1 MCTVLQNNKDARSL
15 TSSRSVCFIEPQSR
29 WVSGGPSDSFG
40 PGWEFTST
48 LTVWG
53 FGGANE
59 PPVLSV
65 GSKQKLVLT
74 CLSSFLK
81 WCGCSASSLPL
92 LFHLSLSSSSS
103 LSPPQWNPE
112 DQPNKYFCNF
122 SSPTC
127 TPCSEGKWC
136 GFVRAWWVESKSLST
151 AGSLIRPLDV
161 TGSEQIMIESIVPK

>member
-1 MCTVLQNNKDARSL
+1 MCTVRQNNRDARSL
-15 TSSRSVCFIEPQSR
+15 ISSRSVCFIEPQIKR
-29 WVSGGPSDSFG
+29 VSGGPSDSFG

-48 LTVWG
+48 LKVWG
-53 FGGANE
+53 FRGTNE
-59 PPVLSV
+59 PPV
-65 GSKQKLVLT
+65 
-74 CLSSFLK
+74 CLLGVNRNMSCFLK
-81 WCGCSASSLPL
+81 WCGCSASSLPVS
-92 LFHLSLSSSSS
+92 FHLSLSSSSS